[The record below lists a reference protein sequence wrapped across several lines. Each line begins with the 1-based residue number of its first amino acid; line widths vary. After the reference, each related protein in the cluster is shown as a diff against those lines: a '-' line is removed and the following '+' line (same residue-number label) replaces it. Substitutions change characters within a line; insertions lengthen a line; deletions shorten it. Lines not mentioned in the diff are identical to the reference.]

1 MCIKFAWNKKLL
13 IPILF
18 PLFVFIRRFERIN
31 IKDFNPT
38 SFFQVF
44 ANFASMTICGI
55 FYLMSL
61 CLSKS
66 EKSEIN
72 NLVLSTIKI
81 DEKNEFINIEKDN
94 DNQFNIERRKTIKNA
109 KKIKWGKHF
118 FFVGIFFLIF
128 IANLIQYL
136 IKEELLKKNILEKQF
151 RQNIAVLLEI
161 IFLFCFSSLILKYNI
176 RSMKKHQIISL
187 ILIFLCLF
195 VFSVLTIIYSKL
207 NFTEILINCGYYG
220 SMQFAYIL
228 SDVLGK
234 KYLEKY
240 SDGVYKFLF
249 KIGFIGSIIII
260 LIDLIFNLIIN
271 KGNSLIYE
279 EFEKNKFYIVLL
291 DIFLGM
297 PWLLGLWL
305 TLYIF
310 NPFHFIIL
318 ESLTELFGT
327 ISNLIEDKY
336 KENKNNDEYYKFKQK
351 ICFYCLYP
359 IIILGVLV
367 FNEIIILKF
376 CNFSYDTREE
386 IMKRQLLEIE
396 DEKNIDT
403 KIIPGSLNN
412 DDDED
417 EDEDENDNDS
427 IINDIIEENNS

>member
-1 MCIKFAWNKKLL
+1 MCIKFACNKKLL

-18 PLFVFIRRFERIN
+18 PLFVFIRRLERIN

-38 SFFQVF
+38 SFFKIF
-44 ANFASMTICGI
+44 ANFASMTICVI
-55 FYLMSL
+55 FYLVSL
-61 CLSKS
+61 YLSKS
-66 EKSEIN
+66 EKSKIN
-72 NLVLSTIKI
+72 NLVFSTIKI
-81 DEKNEFINIEKDN
+81 DEKNEFINIEKNN
-94 DNQFNIERRKTIKNA
+94 DNQFIIERRKSIKNA
-109 KKIKWGKHF
+109 KKIKWRKHF
-118 FFVGIFFLIF
+118 FFAGIFSLIF

-136 IKEELLKKNILEKQF
+136 IKEELLKNNILEEQF

-187 ILIFLCLF
+187 ILIFVCLF
-195 VFSVLTIIYSKL
+195 VFSVLAIIYTRLS
-207 NFTEILINCGYYG
+207 FAGILINCVYYG
-220 SMQFAYIL
+220 FMQLFYIL

-240 SDGVYKFLF
+240 NDNVYKFLL

-260 LIDLIFNLIIN
+260 LIDLIAN

-279 EFEKNKFYIVLL
+279 EFKNNKILIVLL
-291 DIFLGM
+291 DILLGF
-297 PWLLGLWL
+297 PWILGLWL

-327 ISNLIEDKY
+327 ISNLIEVKY
-336 KENKNNDEYYKFKQK
+336 NENKDDDEYYKFEQK

-367 FNEIIILKF
+367 YNEIIILKF
-376 CNFSYDTREE
+376 FNFSHDTREE
-386 IMKRQLLEIE
+386 IIERQLSEIV
-396 DEKNIDT
+396 DGNNIDT
-403 KIIPGSLNN
+403 NIINDPLNN
-412 DDDED
+412 VDED
-417 EDEDENDNDS
+417 GDENDNDN